1 MRQHALVRAG
11 DVVHQGEALIAAQ
24 IQPGQHGAVGPAV
37 DHLAP
42 VGVGGLGV
50 VGDRAVQILQCAGLG
65 LKALGVLQQ
74 EDVGLAAGRQLGAQP
89 GDAGHLVV
97 GVGVLVRGVKVNGV
111 AVHLHNDL
119 AVAVQVGAERRQR
132 VLQRGDGVGGQVA
145 GADISDLHVGAR
157 LKNGVLDDPHAEH
170 DDQHGHDHGHPVI
183 VPPVG
188 GFFFFCIFA
197 RGFRRLI
204 VSFGTVLC
212 DPSHSAGTLLL
223 SYFFYYNTNRQEN
236 L

>member
-1 MRQHALVRAG
+1 M
-11 DVVHQGEALIAAQ
+11 
-24 IQPGQHGAVGPAV
+24 
-37 DHLAP
+37 
-42 VGVGGLGV
+42 
-50 VGDRAVQILQCAGLG
+50 QCAGLG